1 MQPCQGQSFSAV
13 MLEQGLF
20 SAVQEKSVCCNA
32 RICSVGKSPQH
43 GFIFSF
49 PAKVLSSP
57 CFSSEIAGKPSAW
70 QLWVRWFRILWRSH
84 SQARIVGSGSSSGQ
98 RNRNSTTLFWL
109 WFASY
114 ESDDQMISH
123 HCYIRNIRS
132 LLRKL
137 LKQVVSER

>member
-1 MQPCQGQSFSAV
+1 MPGTILQRSHIGTRFVLRCAGEICVLQRQDLQCGQISTAWFYFLFPCKSA
-13 MLEQGLF
+13 
-20 SAVQEKSVCCNA
+20 
-32 RICSVGKSPQH
+32 
-43 GFIFSF
+43 
-49 PAKVLSSP
+49 SSP

-70 QLWVRWFRILWRSH
+70 QLWVRRFQILWRSH